1 MYCLSYIDYI
11 ANVLSVKFDQCLEGV
26 FLERVHIICNSKIVF
41 GMWNFRYT
49 LFIIQLINILNDSR
63 TGPHNKGLNIMI
75 IAHLLILISNKIVI
89 FMNMRDSYMLDIVCT
104 MSLGC
109 WQQGKINKNIC
120 CSWFKTNGENS
131 YRIKERTRESKRKRG
146 RERVRKIHQVI
157 NTSGSL

>member
-1 MYCLSYIDYI
+1 MLNFLRLYCLSYIDYI

-26 FLERVHIICNSKIVF
+26 FLKRVHIICN
-41 GMWNFRYT
+41 T
-49 LFIIQLINILNDSR
+49 LFKIQLINILNDSR
-63 TGPHNKGLNIMI
+63 TGPHTKRLNIMI

-120 CSWFKTNGENS
+120 CS
-131 YRIKERTRESKRKRG
+131 
-146 RERVRKIHQVI
+146 
-157 NTSGSL
+157 